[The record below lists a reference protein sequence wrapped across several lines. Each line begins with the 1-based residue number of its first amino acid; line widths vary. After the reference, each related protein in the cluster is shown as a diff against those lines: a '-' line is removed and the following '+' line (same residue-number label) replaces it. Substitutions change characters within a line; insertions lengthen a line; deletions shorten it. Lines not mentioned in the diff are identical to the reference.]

1 MSETSPEHPPE
12 TSASNDRLGASRRTR
27 ALSELADRHA
37 VTLESLL
44 AALRSPRLGD
54 REAREAAISVAA
66 AALVEV
72 RSAEKQGSELLEP
85 VTGAFAR
92 LKSELSPMMR
102 YGRVTVEFVEPPSNG
117 RALPGDVAR
126 AARAVVRSAVLTL
139 VDSANARRVRV
150 HWDCD
155 GLHLLMHLRDD
166 GDGELGAHDDVLR
179 PITDHVSAFEGRM
192 DVESTLGWGT
202 EISIAVP
209 LDPVPAPLAV
219 EDLGDLSRRETEV
232 LQQLGRGARNAEI
245 AAELGISGHTVKFH
259 ISNLLR
265 KTGSRNRAELIALLR

>member
-1 MSETSPEHPPE
+1 MSETSPENPPE
-12 TSASNDRLGASRRTR
+12 AAAPNDRLRASRHTR
-27 ALSELADRHA
+27 ALSELADRQA

-102 YGRVTVEFVEPPSNG
+102 YGRVAVEFVEPPSNG

-155 GLHLLMHLRDD
+155 GLHLLMHIRDD
-166 GDGELGAHDDVLR
+166 GDGELGAHDDALR
-179 PITDHVSAFEGRM
+179 PIADHVSAFEGRM
-192 DVESTLGWGT
+192 GVESTLGWGT

-219 EDLGDLSRRETEV
+219 DDLGDLSPREAEV
-232 LQQLGRGARNAEI
+232 LQHLGRGARNAAI
-245 AAELGISGHTVKFH
+245 AEELGISGHTVKFH

-265 KTGSRNRAELIALLR
+265 KTGARSRAELIALLR

>member
-1 MSETSPEHPPE
+1 MSENSPEAPE
-12 TSASNDRLGASRRTR
+12 SADRLRASRHTR

-54 REAREAAISVAA
+54 REAREAAITVAA
-66 AALVEV
+66 SALVEM
-72 RSAEKQGSELLEP
+72 RSAEKQGADLLEP
-85 VTGAFAR
+85 VTGAFAQ
-92 LKSELSPMMR
+92 LKSELRPMMR
-102 YGRVTVEFVEPPSNG
+102 YGRVAVEFVEPPSNG
-117 RALPGDVAR
+117 RALPGDVAH

-155 GLHLLMHLRDD
+155 GRHLLMHLRDD
-166 GDGELGAHDDVLR
+166 GDGELDAHDDALR
-179 PITDHVSAFEGRM
+179 PIADHVSVFEGRLE
-192 DVESTLGWGT
+192 VESTLGWGT

-219 EDLGDLSRRETEV
+219 DDLGDLSRREAEV
-232 LQQLGRGARNAEI
+232 LQHLGRGARNAEI
-245 AAELGISGHTVKFH
+245 AEELGISGHTVKFH
-259 ISNLLR
+259 TSNLLR
-265 KTGSRNRAELIALLR
+265 KTGARSRAELIALLR